1 MSISSVSPSAFSSGL
16 STLQGAQKRIDQAS
30 AELAKNTLQ
39 APNQAASK
47 TPNGR
52 ELQAPQASNQAE
64 SLVNL
69 RVAENEAKA
78 GARVI
83 KTADEALGTL
93 IDTRA

>member
-39 APNQAASK
+39 APNQA
-47 TPNGR
+47 
-52 ELQAPQASNQAE
+52 E